1 MNLHFP
7 QASQVT
13 LMQMVNGSHIRKH
26 WNTWLDHLTL
36 GFSLSL
42 ALNLNWIKLESPPEE
57 PSAIRRQPW
66 CPITNWL
73 TIFACLSQLP
83 WAQCPALVPILES
96 WEIPPGALAWS
107 THLAREAEWRTHQI
121 YSPPPSPL
129 PPPGQFWEGQWLCP
143 ASGSSRT
150 AEQAG
155 AWERTRSPAGIHP
168 SHVLL
173 GSPQAL
179 EGVGWE
185 GVEDFNSHND
195 WGQSHYSVSGAT
207 DTKHPA
213 ILERKP
219 HKEEVP
225 LCPKCQNY
233 LPFFSVYPTNYAT
246 GVNVSCT
253 P

>member
-57 PSAIRRQPW
+57 PSAVRRQPW

-129 PPPGQFWEGQWLCP
+129 PPRASFEKGSDSALPRAPQEQQSRLGPERGQDLLQ
-143 ASGSSRT
+143 AS
-150 AEQAG
+150 
-155 AWERTRSPAGIHP
+155 IHP
-168 SHVLL
+168 TCFW
-173 GSPQAL
+173 A
-179 EGVGWE
+179 
-185 GVEDFNSHND
+185 
-195 WGQSHYSVSGAT
+195 
-207 DTKHPA
+207 
-213 ILERKP
+213 P
-219 HKEEVP
+219 HKPWKV
-225 LCPKCQNY
+225 
-233 LPFFSVYPTNYAT
+233 
-246 GVNVSCT
+246 
-253 P
+253 

>member
-57 PSAIRRQPW
+57 PSAVRRQPW

-129 PPPGQFWEGQWLCP
+129 PPPGPVLRRAVTLPCLGLLKNSRAGWGLREDKISCRHP
-143 ASGSSRT
+143 SIPRASGLPT
-150 AEQAG
+150 
-155 AWERTRSPAGIHP
+155 SPGRCR
-168 SHVLL
+168 L
-173 GSPQAL
+173 GRC
-179 EGVGWE
+179 GG
-185 GVEDFNSHND
+185 F
-195 WGQSHYSVSGAT
+195 
-207 DTKHPA
+207 
-213 ILERKP
+213 
-219 HKEEVP
+219 
-225 LCPKCQNY
+225 
-233 LPFFSVYPTNYAT
+233 
-246 GVNVSCT
+246 
-253 P
+253 